1 MNNLFAIHLR
11 FIDNRSINS
20 ITVTRRGL
28 FSQNPFRLGKYIF
41 VALQKQIGGK
51 SKYTYRQITVGYMK
65 KISKKD

>member
-51 SKYTYRQITVGYMK
+51 KANIHTDKSRWDI
-65 KISKKD
+65 